1 MHTGCWRPREN
12 KYALT
17 AVWCAFAAE
26 DWARP
31 ALDFQTLR
39 APLSPVQ
46 RLLLCLD
53 VAAAAAGT
61 PGMCRRLLTQ
71 AEALLPVRRL
81 RCISVHVLT

>member
-1 MHTGCWRPREN
+1 MPASEEHIICLTPVW
-12 KYALT
+12 YA
-17 AVWCAFAAE
+17 CAAE
-26 DWARP
+26 DSAHP

-81 RCISVHVLT
+81 RGI